1 MNVVMSLDLIAHV
14 KIVSIATVLIITSN
28 ELAIWFFLDGRLKK
42 LISFL
47 RPWFLLNIL
56 LIFTLISFVDCFLN
70 HIYISVIITWI
81 ITTLLAVTHIL
92 KFKILGTPLFFWD
105 YIYLKEPFLYI
116 NNIIQKKKE
125 SFVLGSIQRDG
136 LIKQ

>member
-92 KFKILGTPLFFWD
+92 KFKILGTPLFFG
-105 YIYLKEPFLYI
+105 IILTLKNHFCILTI
-116 NNIIQKKKE
+116 
-125 SFVLGSIQRDG
+125 
-136 LIKQ
+136 